1 MRNRL
6 RPLGPAWALSVA
18 GRVGAENSVT
28 SRDLEVFVYQAA
40 EAVAS

>member
-28 SRDLEVFVYQAA
+28 SCNLQILVEKAA
-40 EAVAS
+40 EAVSS